1 MKPLIVAATRFE
13 ISDSILLLEEKQ
25 IPYVITGVGMTA
37 TAYALGKILA
47 QQQDISFVLNVGIAG
62 SFDRNIPLGEVLAI
76 QSDTFY
82 ELGAE
87 DGDKFLSIDELGF
100 GKGTYRAYIPEIDLK
115 LPKHEAI
122 TVNKVHG
129 NEESIQKV
137 LMKQPNIKVESMEGA
152 AVFYVCTMEK
162 IPSVQI
168 RAISNYV
175 ERRDKSTWKIDLA
188 LKNLNDWLQKFILEN
203 Y

>member
-13 ISDSILLLEEKQ
+13 ISDSISLLEEKQ

-37 TAYALGKILA
+37 TAYTLGKTLT
-47 QQQDISFVLNVGIAG
+47 QQQDNSFVVNVGIAG

-76 QSDTFY
+76 KSDTFY

-87 DGDKFLSIDELGF
+87 NGDKFLSIEELGF
-100 GKGTYRAYIPEIDLK
+100 GNGTYHADYPAINLK
-115 LPKHEAI
+115 LPQHEAI

-137 LMKQPNIKVESMEGA
+137 LMKHPNVKAESMEGA
-152 AVFYVCTMEK
+152 AVFYVCTMER
-162 IPSVQI
+162 IPSMQV

-188 LKNLNDWLQKFILEN
+188 LKNLNDWLRKFILEN